1 MASSSNSG
9 GTLYEKWA
17 DMCLEEEEETE
28 VVFDEEDP
36 DDKEPDLDD
45 RWCLIGKLLTGK
57 ISDFVIFQNI
67 MADLWKPGKG
77 IVSSLIPGTNPKNV
91 VLNTLDMWVQI
102 HDLQSGFRT
111 EKAVLE
117 AGRFIGEYLESDPN
131 NFTGVWREYFRV
143 RVRINVTLP
152 LKRRMKF
159 RRRGNESYFYANF
172 KYEKVPTF
180 CFICGVLG
188 HSEKFCPKLYDTPE
202 DRIIKPYG
210 LFMKAPNRRQNFLTA
225 SPWLR
230 TGKTTAPVD
239 SEEPDDEAIN
249 NNSSAHFTPEVSK
262 QHNHRDLLPSSPVN
276 EGTTVIINGNDTCF
290 SSDLDVVIT
299 EGKRKRL
306 ANGPDSNSIGLV
318 DSSTYGTLNNTTN
331 AGNNAKN
338 DSKVV
343 GRSGG
348 LAFFWKFDEEARLL
362 GYSKHH
368 VDFEITV
375 PGTTTWRL
383 TGFYGEPDRSLRP
396 RTWALIRTLLADS
409 PLPWCLI
416 GDFNNIANQ
425 SEKNG
430 GRPYP
435 NALIEGFQSV
445 LHECSLHDLDLHG
458 HPYTWE
464 RGRNSGN
471 LVEIRLDR
479 ALVTQLWLDTFHEVT
494 LSNLPIS
501 SSDHTPI
508 FLEFHDCSYS
518 SNTYHF
524 RFENSW
530 CREPMCAQIVK
541 AC

>member
-1 MASSSNSG
+1 M
-9 GTLYEKWA
+9 
-17 DMCLEEEEETE
+17 
-28 VVFDEEDP
+28 
-36 DDKEPDLDD
+36 
-45 RWCLIGKLLTGK
+45 
-57 ISDFVIFQNI
+57 
-67 MADLWKPGKG
+67 
-77 IVSSLIPGTNPKNV
+77 
-91 VLNTLDMWVQI
+91 NTLSWNCRGLGNPRAQQFLADICCQKKPKF
-102 HDLQSGFRT
+102 LFLC
-111 EKAVLE
+111 E
-117 AGRFIGEYLESDPN
+117 
-131 NFTGVWREYFRV
+131 
-143 RVRINVTLP
+143 TL
-152 LKRRMKF
+152 
-159 RRRGNESYFYANF
+159 
-172 KYEKVPTF
+172 
-180 CFICGVLG
+180 C
-188 HSEKFCPKLYDTPE
+188 
-202 DRIIKPYG
+202 
-210 LFMKAPNRRQNFLTA
+210 
-225 SPWLR
+225 
-230 TGKTTAPVD
+230 
-239 SEEPDDEAIN
+239 
-249 NNSSAHFTPEVSK
+249 SK
-262 QHNHRDLLPSSPVN
+262 D
-276 EGTTVIINGNDTCF
+276 
-290 SSDLDVVIT
+290 
-299 EGKRKRL
+299 
-306 ANGPDSNSIGLV
+306 LV
-318 DSSTYGTLNNTTN
+318 DRVKFKLGFESCF
-331 AGNNAKN
+331 AVEA
-338 DSKVV
+338 V

>member
-9 GTLYEKWA
+9 GALHEKWA

-77 IVSSLIPGTNPKNV
+77 MYVKILEPNRFLFQFYHEIDIQRVIKGSPWTYDRKQLLIERLIPGANPKNV

-111 EKAVLE
+111 EKVVLE

-131 NFTGVWREYFRV
+131 NFT
-143 RVRINVTLP
+143 
-152 LKRRMKF
+152 
-159 RRRGNESYFYANF
+159 
-172 KYEKVPTF
+172 
-180 CFICGVLG
+180 G

-202 DRIIKPYG
+202 DRIIKPYR
-210 LFMKAPNRRQNFLTA
+210 LFMKAPNKRQNFLTA

-230 TGKTTAPVD
+230 TRKTTAPVD

-249 NNSSAHFTPEVSK
+249 NNSSAHFTPEFSK
-262 QHNHRDLLPSSPVN
+262 QHNHRDLIPSSPVN
-276 EGTTVIINGNDTCF
+276 EGTTVTINGNDTCF

-306 ANGPDSNSIGLV
+306 ANGPDTNSIGLV
-318 DSSTYGTLNNTTN
+318 DSSTYGTLKNTTN
-331 AGNNAKN
+331 AGNNSKN
-338 DSKVV
+338 DSKKPKFLFLCETLCSKDLVDRVKFKLGFESCFAVEAV

-348 LAFFWKFDEEARLL
+348 LAFFWKIDEEARLI

-383 TGFYGEPDRSLRP
+383 TGFYGEPDRSLRF

-425 SEKNG
+425 SENNG

-479 ALVTQLWLDTFHEVT
+479 ALVSQLWLDTFHEQY
-494 LSNLPIS
+494 IS
-501 SSDHTPI
+501 FS
-508 FLEFHDCSYS
+508 F
-518 SNTYHF
+518 
-524 RFENSW
+524 
-530 CREPMCAQIVK
+530 
-541 AC
+541 